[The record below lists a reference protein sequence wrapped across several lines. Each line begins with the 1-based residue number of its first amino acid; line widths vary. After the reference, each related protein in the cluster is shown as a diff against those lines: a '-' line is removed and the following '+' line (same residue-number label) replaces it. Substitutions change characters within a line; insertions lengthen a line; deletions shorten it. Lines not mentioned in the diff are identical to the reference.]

1 MTSPTRCT
9 DCCGRCMSA
18 AEANAAI
25 RRLVAGR
32 TVWTPEALAELDRL
46 RAVWRAAVAR
56 ELTQA
61 A

>member
-1 MTSPTRCT
+1 MTTSGA
-9 DCCGRCMSA
+9 CCGRCVSA
-18 AEANAAI
+18 VAANAAI

-32 TVWTPEALAELDRL
+32 AVWTPEALAELDRL

-56 ELTQA
+56 ELTTA

>member
-1 MTSPTRCT
+1 MTTSSGV
-9 DCCGRCMSA
+9 CCGRCVSA

-32 TVWTPEALAELDRL
+32 TVWTSEALAELDRL

-56 ELTQA
+56 ELTRA